1 MKTIVRCAAVAAL
14 IAGLALILGADKPAA
29 GWKQWGGPTQEF
41 NAPGAKLAKQ
51 WSEEG
56 PKRLWEREIGE
67 GYSAILVEGN
77 RLYTMFREGDHE
89 VVVCL
94 DAKAGEPVWE
104 RRYEASPREGH
115 VSQFGDGPRATPLI
129 VGDLLYSIGV
139 SGKMHALK
147 KSSGEVV
154 WSRDLWGEELGGNVL
169 NHGYSSSPIAH
180 KNTIIAL
187 VGGEGASI
195 VAFNAKDGSLVW
207 KAQSFKNSYSTPQI
221 LSVDGQD
228 QMVVFMAEELIGLDP
243 ENGDLKWSV
252 PHKNQWGQNINMPVM
267 ADANHMF
274 LSALGAGAKGLKLTN
289 RDNKTDVE
297 EVWTTRKIQYY
308 HVTSVRD
315 GDYVYGSTG
324 GGAPSFMSAV
334 NIKTGEIAWR
344 KRGFA
349 KANCIAADGRLF
361 ILDEDGKL
369 AMATATPDDLTIH
382 SEVELMESRAWTVP
396 TIVGKTMYVRDN
408 KTIVAL
414 DLG

>member
-1 MKTIVRCAAVAAL
+1 MRFRATFAFCILATAL
-14 IAGLALILGADKPAA
+14 LGSGLALGESAS
-29 GWKQWGGPTQEF
+29 WTQWGGPNQDF
-41 NAPGAKLAKQ
+41 KAPSTGLAKSWPDSGPPQ
-51 WSEEG
+51 LWSRDLG
-56 PKRLWEREIGE
+56 D
-67 GYSAILVEGN
+67 GYTGILFEDGK
-77 RLYTMFREGDHE
+77 LYTMYREGEQE
-89 VVVCL
+89 VVISL
-94 DAKAGEPVWE
+94 DASNGETIWE
-104 RRYEASPREGH
+104 HRYDHSPRDGH
-115 VSQFGDGPRATPLI
+115 VTQFGEGPRSTPLI
-129 VGDLLYSIGV
+129 AGKHLYTIGV
-139 SGKMHALK
+139 AGKMHALNK
-147 KSSGEVV
+147 KTGKVV
-154 WSRDLWGEELGGNVL
+154 WAHDLWDEFDGNVL
-169 NHGYSSSPIAH
+169 NHGYSSSPIVY